1 LFDHT
6 KDFYKISLCNKL
18 CLVGF
23 KVNIIGSDDVIGEG
37 SEELGASGAPSQS
50 GTGIDVGSVG
60 GGLFLL
66 GLFDDELGNWVI
78 GVRFQIEDMDTSFS
92 GSSNPSLTG
101 VEGNL
106 VDGGTSVQD
115 SLFFTEV
122 FSVPDLDDVF
132 FTTSGDVVTH
142 GGNGE
147 GVDVFLMSLERVL
160 DQEVRVPDLKST
172 IPADGGEVGVLGN
185 GGVSDAGDPVG
196 VVVGFVGVL
205 AVSKSVPEL
214 EASVSTSGDDLSVVL
229 GESDGVDFLGV
240 ANEVSGGSASSQIP
254 KSEGSIPGGG
264 QSEQVVSGEGNIGDE
279 VVVTSQRLE
288 GDTIK
293 SVGIGFVDF
302 FDVTSDLP
310 DHEGSVSGTS
320 DNDVGFLSFFAS
332 DGVASGDGGNPVS
345 VTFEVTDKSELG
357 GDFFVVF
364 HFESVALN

>member
-1 LFDHT
+1 MFDHT
-6 KDFYKISLCNKL
+6 KDFYRISLCNKL

-23 KVNIIGSDDVIGEG
+23 KVNIVSSDDVVGEG
-37 SEELGASGAPSQS
+37 SEELGTSGAPSQS

-78 GVRFQIEDMDTSFS
+78 GVGFQVEDMDTVF
-92 GSSNPSLTG
+92 GGGSNPSLTR

-106 VDGGTSVQD
+106 VDGGTSVQN
-115 SLFFTEV
+115 SLFFREV

-132 FTTSGDVVTH
+132 FTSGSDVVTH

-147 GVDVFLMSLERVL
+147 GVDVFLVSLERVL

-172 IPADGGEVGVLGN
+172 IPTDGGEVGVLGN

-240 ANEVSGGSASSQIP
+240 TNEVSGGSAGSQIP

-264 QSEQVVSGEGNIGDE
+264 QSEQVVSGEGDIGDE
-279 VVVTSQRLE
+279 VVVASQGLK
-288 GDTIK
+288 GDTVE

-320 DNDVGFLSFFAS
+320 DNDVGFLSFLAS

>member
-1 LFDHT
+1 M
-6 KDFYKISLCNKL
+6 KDFYYKSLCNKL

-23 KVNIIGSDDVIGEG
+23 NVNIIDSDDVISEG
-37 SEELGASGAPSQS
+37 SEELGTSGAPSQS
-50 GTGIDVGSVG
+50 GTGISVGSVS

-66 GLFDDELGNWVI
+66 GLFNDELGNRII

-92 GSSNPSLTG
+92 GGSNPSLTG

-115 SLFFTEV
+115 SLFFSEV
-122 FSVPDLDDVF
+122 FGVPDLDGVF

-172 IPADGGEVGVLGN
+172 IPTDGGEVGVLGN

-240 ANEVSGGSASSQIP
+240 ANEVSGGSTGSQIP
-254 KSEGSIPGGG
+254 KSEGSVP
-264 QSEQVVSGEGNIGDE
+264 
-279 VVVTSQRLE
+279 R
-288 GDTIK
+288 
-293 SVGIGFVDF
+293 
-302 FDVTSDLP
+302 
-310 DHEGSVSGTS
+310 
-320 DNDVGFLSFFAS
+320 
-332 DGVASGDGGNPVS
+332 
-345 VTFEVTDKSELG
+345 
-357 GDFFVVF
+357 
-364 HFESVALN
+364 

>member
-1 LFDHT
+1 M
-6 KDFYKISLCNKL
+6 KDFYYKSLCNKL

-23 KVNIIGSDDVIGEG
+23 NVNIIDSDDVISEG
-37 SEELGASGAPSQS
+37 SEELGTSGAPSQS
-50 GTGIDVGSVG
+50 GTGISVGSVS

-66 GLFDDELGNWVI
+66 GLFNDELGNWVI
-78 GVRFQIEDMDTSFS
+78 GVRFQIEDMDTSFG

-115 SLFFTEV
+115 SLFFSEV

-172 IPADGGEVGVLGN
+172 IPTDGGEVGVLGN
-185 GGVSDAGDPVG
+185 GRVSDAGDPVG

-229 GESDGVDFLGV
+229 GESDGMDFLGV
-240 ANEVSGGSASSQIP
+240 ANEVSGGSSGSQIP
-254 KSEGSIPGGG
+254 KSEGSVPRGG
-264 QSEQVVSGEGNIGDE
+264 QSEQVVRGEGNIGDE
-279 VVVTSQRLE
+279 VVVTSQGLQ
-288 GDTIK
+288 GDTVE
-293 SVGIGFVDF
+293 SVGISFVDF

-320 DNDVGFLSFFAS
+320 DNDVGFLSFFTS
-332 DGVASGDGGNPVS
+332 DGVASGDGSNPVS
-345 VTFEVTDKSELG
+345 VTFEVTDQSELRS
-357 GDFFVVF
+357 DFFVVF
-364 HFESVALN
+364 HVRIG